1 MLGMAQQPAT
11 QTGRLVKTQKLI
23 ALISIELE
31 VMTWEGF
38 FHFAIID
45 NCVNTQLKFCY
56 FSFTIP
62 TATA

>member
-38 FHFAIID
+38 FAIID
-45 NCVNTQLKFCY
+45 NCVNTQLKFCH
-56 FSFTIP
+56 FSFTIQ